1 MGSAS
6 HVTGLTALQVP
17 YERAWGWQRA
27 LVRRRLAALAAGEA
41 GQDAL
46 LLLQHPPVLTL
57 GTGSSLAHLRFD
69 PAAPPLPLHR
79 TERGGEATYHGP
91 GQLVVYPIL
100 HLQAHTADL
109 HWYMRSLEEVALR
122 ALSRL
127 GLPGGGREPGLTG
140 AWLDGHKV
148 AACGVRCRRWVT
160 WHGLALNVA
169 PDLGHFAHI
178 VPCGIA
184 DRPVGSV
191 RLLLPAGAPLARL
204 SDEAL
209 VGAARVALLDS
220 FGEVF
225 GTAFCEGG
233 GPAGL
238 DALAENGGGPL

>member
-1 MGSAS
+1 MLS
-6 HVTGLTALQVP
+6 VLVLQVP
-17 YERAWGWQRA
+17 YERAWAWQRA
-27 LVRRRLAALAAGEA
+27 LVRRRLAALDAGEA
-41 GQDAL
+41 GCDAL

-57 GTGSSLAHLRFD
+57 GTGSSLAPLRFD

-91 GQLVVYPIL
+91 GQLVVYPVL
-100 HLQAHTADL
+100 HLREHTADL

-122 ALSRL
+122 TLSAL
-127 GLPGGGREPGLTG
+127 GLPGGRRVPGLTG

-169 PDLGHFAHI
+169 PDLGHFRHI

-191 RLLLPAGAPLARL
+191 RLLLPPGAPLSGVGDAEL
-204 SDEAL
+204 L
-209 VGAARVALLDS
+209 GAAREALLGA

-225 GTAFCEGG
+225 GRGFQAGG
-233 GPAGL
+233 GAGAL
-238 DALAENGGGPL
+238 DALAESLGGPLS